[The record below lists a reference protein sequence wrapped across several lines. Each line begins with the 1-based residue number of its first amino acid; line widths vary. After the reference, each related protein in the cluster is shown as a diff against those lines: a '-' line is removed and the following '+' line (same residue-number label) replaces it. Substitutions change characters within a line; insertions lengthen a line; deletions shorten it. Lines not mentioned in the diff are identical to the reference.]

1 MRLTNHDSKSY
12 EKILSTFDLKFP
24 RKYGAERL
32 RKGFPSLRLI
42 FDELQEQYDGNPP
55 SPLLFAH
62 TVWER
67 CEGLDEGLREDVEAR
82 ARRAHPS
89 FCREVHLYL
98 MLRERFQDSAEIVY
112 DAKLDMQNKIDFLI
126 KSPVEP
132 VAIRLHTHVETW
144 RSNYWIGK
152 KKKKKTVF
160 SLNDEVRK
168 RAAGLPV
175 EESTQTEVD
184 FNLSLNKDNCHETTN
199 GFWLYSQDHVEQVV
213 EEYERLHEESM

>member
-1 MRLTNHDSKSY
+1 MKLTSHDSKSY

-42 FDELQEQYDGNPP
+42 FDELQEVNKGNPP
-55 SPLLFAH
+55 SPLVYSH

-67 CEGLDEGLREDVEAR
+67 CEGLDESLRDDVEAR

-98 MLRERFQDSAEIVY
+98 LLRERFGDSAEIIY
-112 DAKLDMQNKIDFLI
+112 DAQLDMKNKIDFLI
-126 KSPVEP
+126 QSPVEP

-152 KKKKKTVF
+152 KKKKSTVF

-168 RAAGLPV
+168 RAADLPV
-175 EESTQTEVD
+175 SDDAKTEID
-184 FNLSLNKDNCHETTN
+184 FTVSLNKDNCYEISN
-199 GFWLYSQDHVEQVV
+199 GFWLYSQDHVDQVV
-213 EEYERLHEESM
+213 EEYERLHEA

>member
-1 MRLTNHDSKSY
+1 MKLTNHDSKSY

-42 FDELQEQYDGNPP
+42 FDELQEGNKGNPP
-55 SPLLFAH
+55 SPLVYSH

-67 CEGLDEGLREDVEAR
+67 CEGLDESLRDDVEAR

-98 MLRERFQDSAEIVY
+98 LLRERFGDSAEIVY
-112 DAKLDMQNKIDFLI
+112 DAQLDMKNKIDFLI
-126 KSPVEP
+126 QSPVEP

-144 RSNYWIGK
+144 RSNYWIGGK
-152 KKKKKTVF
+152 
-160 SLNDEVRK
+160 E
-168 RAAGLPV
+168 P
-175 EESTQTEVD
+175 Q
-184 FNLSLNKDNCHETTN
+184 NCHPTMIRKQKLISQFHLTKTTAMKYQM
-199 GFWLYSQDHVEQVV
+199 GFGFILKTMLTKWLKNMKDFTKHKCINSYSRFRH
-213 EEYERLHEESM
+213 L

>member
-1 MRLTNHDSKSY
+1 MKLTSHDSKSY

-42 FDELQEQYDGNPP
+42 FDELQEVNKGNPP
-55 SPLLFAH
+55 SPLVYSH

-67 CEGLDEGLREDVEAR
+67 CEGLDESLRDDVEAR

-98 MLRERFQDSAEIVY
+98 LLRERFGDSAEIIY
-112 DAKLDMQNKIDFLI
+112 DAQLDMKNKIDFLI
-126 KSPVEP
+126 QSPVEP

-144 RSNYWIGK
+144 SSNYWIGK
-152 KKKKKTVF
+152 KKKKSTVF

-168 RAAGLPV
+168 RAADLPV
-175 EESTQTEVD
+175 SDDAKTEID
-184 FNLSLNKDNCHETTN
+184 FTVSLNKDNCYEISN
-199 GFWLYSQDHVEQVV
+199 GFWLYSQDHVDQVV
-213 EEYERLHEESM
+213 EEYERLHEA

>member
-1 MRLTNHDSKSY
+1 MKLTNHDSKSY

-42 FDELQEQYDGNPP
+42 FDELQEGNKGNPP
-55 SPLLFAH
+55 SPLVYSH

-67 CEGLDEGLREDVEAR
+67 CEGLDETLRDDVEAR

-98 MLRERFQDSAEIVY
+98 LLRERFGDSAEIIY
-112 DAKLDMQNKIDFLI
+112 DAQLDMKNKIDFLI
-126 KSPVEP
+126 QSPVEP

-152 KKKKKTVF
+152 KKKKSTVF

-168 RAAGLPV
+168 RAAELP
-175 EESTQTEVD
+175 SNDDTKTEID
-184 FNLSLNKDNCHETTN
+184 FTVSLNKDNCYEISN
-199 GFWLYSQDHVEQVV
+199 GFWLYSQDHVDQVV
-213 EEYERLHEESM
+213 EEYERLHES